1 MNMYC
6 GMIAKLLVVFLFF
19 GVLSALAQP
28 QTLIK
33 EARNLNRNGDYIAAA
48 EKFVQAAEMYDAKN
62 WRKADTLFLAYKQYI
77 KANQKQKADE
87 LAIKYFD
94 LSHTFRM
101 LAFIH
106 WHKNKEYQKIYDSA
120 KALLNDKNTHG
131 SVIAGNLCGAM
142 LLGAQDDS
150 EKIAEVVK
158 IIEHDR
164 RWGYIVDSVYKTG
177 SGMQLGIWSDE
188 DGEYFEKNTLKVL
201 EKAVFTKSDVRK
213 NILTAFVYA
222 KINEAGKMK
231 DKAQRC
237 STLKRILTD
246 YVEMKKDIAR
256 SVASEFEAA
265 GAYKE
270 AEKLYRELDETYH
283 VIRMIERDGRV
294 VEAFAEVEKAL
305 QRPEKRTDDLY
316 AYAKVLAMHTKIKN
330 YEKAVF
336 YAEKQYKSKLA
347 YAKKINADKNHLKK
361 IKAEYYNDLWK
372 AYSKL
377 GKINEAFEALDN
389 YLEYPLQSWEKEGWF
404 APFSKASVL
413 IEQNKIEKAQQYIK
427 VLEKLSS
434 GTTRDRY
441 RSKDCLR
448 DLKQMIAKKSKSV
461 K

>member
-28 QTLIK
+28 ETLIK

-62 WRKADTLFLAYKQYI
+62 WKKADTLYLAYKQYI

-120 KALLNDKNTHG
+120 KALLNDKNNPG

-150 EKIAEVVK
+150 EKITEVVK

-177 SGMQLGIWSDE
+177 SGMQLGVWSDE

-213 NILTAFVYA
+213 NILTAIVY
-222 KINEAGKMK
+222 
-231 DKAQRC
+231 
-237 STLKRILTD
+237 
-246 YVEMKKDIAR
+246 
-256 SVASEFEAA
+256 
-265 GAYKE
+265 
-270 AEKLYRELDETYH
+270 
-283 VIRMIERDGRV
+283 
-294 VEAFAEVEKAL
+294 
-305 QRPEKRTDDLY
+305 
-316 AYAKVLAMHTKIKN
+316 
-330 YEKAVF
+330 
-336 YAEKQYKSKLA
+336 
-347 YAKKINADKNHLKK
+347 
-361 IKAEYYNDLWK
+361 
-372 AYSKL
+372 
-377 GKINEAFEALDN
+377 
-389 YLEYPLQSWEKEGWF
+389 
-404 APFSKASVL
+404 
-413 IEQNKIEKAQQYIK
+413 
-427 VLEKLSS
+427 
-434 GTTRDRY
+434 
-441 RSKDCLR
+441 
-448 DLKQMIAKKSKSV
+448 
-461 K
+461 